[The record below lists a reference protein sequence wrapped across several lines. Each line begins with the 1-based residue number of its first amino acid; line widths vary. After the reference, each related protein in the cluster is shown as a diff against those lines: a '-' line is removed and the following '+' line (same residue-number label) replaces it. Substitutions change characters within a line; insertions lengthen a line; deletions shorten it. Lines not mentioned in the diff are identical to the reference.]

1 MAGIMIGLWDLTTAA
16 NNCQESMNVIY
27 SASDVEGG
35 RERED
40 RVDEMCGVR

>member
-16 NNCQESMNVIY
+16 NNCQESRNVIY

-35 RERED
+35 EREKS
-40 RVDEMCGVR
+40 VWTKCVA